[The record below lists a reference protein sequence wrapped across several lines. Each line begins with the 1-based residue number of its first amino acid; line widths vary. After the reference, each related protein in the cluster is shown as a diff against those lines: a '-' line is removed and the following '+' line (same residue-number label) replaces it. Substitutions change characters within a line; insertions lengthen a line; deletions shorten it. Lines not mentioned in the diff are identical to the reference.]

1 MLEGKDWQAKAGATA
16 VELAD
21 LIAASGNTLPD
32 DYLSFLSFSNGGEGP
47 LSVDPLWLVLDDAVF
62 VAETMRNGTFAEF
75 FPGLIVIGSNGAAEA
90 IAFDVRQGS
99 SSGIVYFDMT
109 NSDLAECV
117 QPLARSFTALMAFR
131 IPSGA

>member
-47 LSVDPLWLVLDDAVF
+47 LSVVPPWLVLDDAAF

-75 FPGLIVIGSNGAAEA
+75 FPGLIVVGSNGAGEA

-99 SSGIVYFDMT
+99 RGGIVYFDMT
-109 NSDLAECV
+109 NSDLAESV
-117 QPLARSFTALMAFR
+117 QPLAATFTELMSLVPPRAT
-131 IPSGA
+131 